1 MPEKHT
7 CSLIRHGSLRRPSEQ
22 WRARQAAALH
32 AKQQPLSMFNTAHPT
47 QLARIL
53 EAPPLA
59 PATSADAKQNGSA
72 AAPHEMHQ
80 DQEQAA
86 RQEESAT
93 SGDAH
98 ANLDRKNGSLTVGQA
113 VGDVSR
119 APEQAAKSG
128 ISIVEAV
135 PLPHVVHRVERH
147 TI

>member
-93 SGDAH
+93 SVMRMPTLIG
-98 ANLDRKNGSLTVGQA
+98 KCSLTVGQA